1 MTSQTKQIGLNVFRR
16 QQGLTLIEA
25 LVTLFVLSVG
35 LIGLAALHLTSLQ
48 SAHSSYFR
56 SLASTMS
63 LDFEERL
70 WIAAANGLDVPGAC
84 LDNIDDVAL
93 ELQADWVE
101 EPGLP
106 GLQVSVEETF
116 VRAFTRPQPGAPG
129 SWTDRWQE
137 MTLTIAWTEG
147 RFSSDAQANERFD
160 YVLRVPCVSEYILPT
175 SP

>member
-1 MTSQTKQIGLNVFRR
+1 
-16 QQGLTLIEA
+16 
-25 LVTLFVLSVG
+25 
-35 LIGLAALHLTSLQ
+35 
-48 SAHSSYFR
+48 
-56 SLASTMS
+56 MS